1 MTMLKAARFHI
12 RRPDAPAAAPP
23 SPRPALRAVAGQDPA
38 GEMLFDNHEDGFGDQ
53 PFPTAAA
60 AGTAPAHGSDASAE
74 AQLEAIR
81 KEGLTGRQLR
91 TARRLAQRH
100 NLPATSDYDAVRLL
114 RDAGIDPFQR
124 GSMLDLVAAAP
135 ADGAGSPATAD
146 GGGGQPP
153 AGPGRALTPLP
164 GDGVKLPQ
172 TMKPI
177 QVPSTEQRA
186 EVNHA
191 AEILRMQHE
200 IARRRRRKLALLFAR
215 MFVFV
220 LLPTI
225 VAGWYFSSV
234 ATRQFGTKSEFA
246 VQMAES
252 PMSAAGMGGLLQGT
266 SLATSQDSI
275 AVQGYLQS
283 REAMLR
289 LEKDVGFREYFKGDA
304 IDPIMRLPA
313 SASLEDA
320 YKLYKR
326 HVLISYDPSEGII
339 RMEVIAPAAD
349 LSVKW
354 SEQLISYAEEQVD
367 HLTQRLR
374 EDTMRG
380 ARESYTEAEA
390 AVIEAQ
396 QKVIA
401 LQEQFKVLSSETE
414 LSLVTTQI
422 GTLENQLIQERLAL
436 AQIEANATPNA
447 ARLEPVKR
455 RIATLESEIALLR
468 KRLTEGVEGGNSLAQ
483 IQGQLLVAQADVE
496 TRQML
501 LAQSLQAM
509 ENSRIEANRQT
520 RYLSTSVSPVPPDE
534 PTYPRVF
541 ENTLVTMLIMLGIY
555 LMISMTVAILR
566 EQVSS

>member
-1 MTMLKAARFHI
+1 
-12 RRPDAPAAAPP
+12 
-23 SPRPALRAVAGQDPA
+23 
-38 GEMLFDNHEDGFGDQ
+38 MLFDNHEDGFGDQ

-60 AGTAPAHGSDASAE
+60 AGTAPVSGSEAPAE

-100 NLPATSDYDAVRLL
+100 NLPAISDYDAVRLL

-124 GSMLDLVAAAP
+124 GSMLDLVAAEP
-135 ADGAGSPATAD
+135 ADGPAPRTAAN

-153 AGPGRALTPLP
+153 AEPGRALTPLP

-186 EVNHA
+186 EVSHA
-191 AEILRMQHE
+191 TEILRMQQE
-200 IARRRRRKLALLFAR
+200 IARRRRHKLALLFAR

-225 VAGWYFSSV
+225 IAGWYFSSV

-289 LEKDVGFREYFKGDA
+289 LEKDVGFRDHFKGDA
-304 IDPIMRLPA
+304 IDPIMRLPET
-313 SASLEDA
+313 ASLEDA

-326 HVLISYDPSEGII
+326 HILISYDPSEGII
-339 RMEVIAPAAD
+339 RMEVIAPDAD
-349 LSVKW
+349 LSVRW
-354 SEQLISYAEEQVD
+354 SQQLISYAEEQVD

-374 EDTMRG
+374 ADTMRG

-390 AVIEAQ
+390 AVIAAQ

-414 LSLVTTQI
+414 LTLLTTQI
-422 GTLENQLIQERLAL
+422 STLEGQLIQERLAL
-436 AQIEANATPNA
+436 AQIEANATPNT

-455 RIATLESEIALLR
+455 RVATLEAEIASLR
-468 KRLTEGVEGGNSLAQ
+468 KRLTEGGEGGNSLAQ

-496 TRQML
+496 TRQMM

>member
-12 RRPDAPAAAPP
+12 RRPDSPAAASP

-60 AGTAPAHGSDASAE
+60 AGTAPASAPDASAE

-100 NLPATSDYDAVRLL
+100 NLPAISDYDAVRLL

-135 ADGAGSPATAD
+135 ADGAESPAAPD

-339 RMEVIAPAAD
+339 RMEVIAPDAG